1 MKVVFILSCGL
12 GLFWIGVVVLVG
24 IEVVGLSEEWLRRA
38 EGFNVLIPS
47 CTWLLLLHASTGL
60 SAEGASP
67 YSEPCAMVIG
77 Q

>member
-1 MKVVFILSCGL
+1 MC
-12 GLFWIGVVVLVG
+12 
-24 IEVVGLSEEWLRRA
+24 VGLSEELSRRV